1 MKKAL
6 AVKELR
12 ETAWIAALALA
23 ASLLMLVTMQGVD
36 LSSLLSYR
44 SYGWYGFA
52 VQRTPIPFV
61 NDDFQSKL
69 ILVGLVLATVLGFR
83 QSIAEFTRGT
93 YLLLLHRP
101 LRRDMIFATKLAVG
115 AMLVVVVSTL
125 TVALYAW
132 WAATPGTHPSPFFW
146 SMTVPAWWA
155 AVCLPVVYLGAFL
168 SGVRPGRWL
177 GTRLMPLVTSLVAYI
192 ILLALVQELRW
203 FVVAIAMLPVAI
215 AVFVFTIQYVARTRD
230 FS

>member
-23 ASLLMLVTMQGVD
+23 ANLLMLAPMQGVEW
-36 LSSLLSYR
+36 SSLLSYSS
-44 SYGWYGFA
+44 SYAFIDY
-52 VQRTPIPFV
+52 QIPIPFV
-61 NDDFQSKL
+61 NDGFQRKL
-69 ILVGLVLATVLGFR
+69 IVVGVILAMVLGFR
-83 QSIAEFTRGT
+83 QSIAEFMRGT
-93 YLLLLHRP
+93 YLVLLHRP
-101 LRRDMIFATKLAVG
+101 LRRSLIFAVKMAVG
-115 AMLVVVVSTL
+115 AALVVVVSTL

-132 WAATPGTHPSPFFW
+132 WAATPGTHASPFFW

-168 SGVRPGRWL
+168 SGLRPGHWL
-177 GTRLMPLVTSLVAYI
+177 GTRLMPLVTSLVAYT
-192 ILLALVQELRW
+192 ILVALEREWPW
-203 FVVAIAMLPVAI
+203 FAVAIAMLPMAVAT
-215 AVFVFTIQYVARTRD
+215 FVFTIQYVARTRD